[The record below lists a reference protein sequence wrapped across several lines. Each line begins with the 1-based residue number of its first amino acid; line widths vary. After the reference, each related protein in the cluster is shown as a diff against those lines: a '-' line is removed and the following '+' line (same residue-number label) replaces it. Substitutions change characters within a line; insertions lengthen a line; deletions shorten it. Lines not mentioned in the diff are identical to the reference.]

1 MEPQRAGSPAEVQG
15 MLDDMPEV
23 SVDATGY
30 TKRAPK
36 LVWSVAGLP
45 SKGPTWTH
53 ANDVANVVESVHE
66 RVLGRTSGGVWERTL
81 LPTPDSFGG
90 DLLVFRR
97 RVVQQLGSHSL
108 PWSAEQFVSHYRGQK
123 RNRYAAA
130 ATSLEMRGVCRKDSY
145 PSVFL
150 KAEKWHE
157 AKAGRLI
164 SARSPR
170 YNLALGSYLMPLE
183 CKVYQAID
191 AVFGSATIMKG
202 YTAERRAAVVK
213 EHWSAFQDTVAV
225 GQDFS
230 KFDQHI
236 SREALSYEHGFY
248 LAAYSNDKHLQQML
262 SWQLDTKCFA
272 NVQDGTVRYTVRG
285 GRMSGDM
292 NTAMGNCI
300 ISAALVWAY
309 CREKNITIRLMV
321 DGDDSVAFME
331 RSDLA
336 RYQDGIMDWM
346 AARGFRLVT
355 EEPAHNIHEVE
366 FCQCKYVGT
375 NPPTMV
381 RNPMKAVTQDHAW
394 IAVRHLKWAEVLAAT
409 GMGGL
414 SLYGHI
420 PLLGAYYSMLA
431 RAAPISEK
439 VLSRLDTR
447 STWLRDATFR
457 GAHVEPSEEAR
468 YQFWLTWGMEPGAQ
482 RAHEC
487 RFEATDLRD
496 LMALDTNSI
505 NSTTAHNTHTAYYI

>member
-1 MEPQRAGSPAEVQG
+1 MEPQRPGNIAAMQR

-23 SVDATGY
+23 SVDAVGY

-36 LVWSVAGLP
+36 LLWSVVGLP

-66 RVLGRTSGGVWERTL
+66 RVLGRTTESGWERTL
-81 LPTPDSFGG
+81 LPEPDTFHG

-97 RVVQQLGSHSL
+97 RVVQSIGGYTL
-108 PWSAEQFVSHYRGQK
+108 PWETTQFVDHYRGLK
-123 RNRYAAA
+123 RNRYLAAA
-130 ATSLEMRGVCRKDSY
+130 NSLEVKPLRRQDSY

-170 YNLALGSYLMPLE
+170 YNLSLGKYLLPLE
-183 CKVYQAID
+183 QRMYQAID
-191 AVFGSATIMKG
+191 TVFGSATIMKG
-202 YTAERRAAVVK
+202 YTVERRAAVIT
-213 EHWSAFQDTVAV
+213 EHWGSFRDPIAI

-236 SREALSYEHGFY
+236 SREALAYEHGFY
-248 LAAYSNDKHLQQML
+248 LGAYDNDTDLQRML
-262 SWQLDTKCFA
+262 SWQLETKCFA
-272 NVQDGTVRYTVRG
+272 NVQDGTVKYTVRG

-309 CREKNITIRLMV
+309 CRERGIKIRLIV

-331 RSDLA
+331 RADGR
-336 RYQDGIMDWM
+336 RYSEGIQEWM
-346 AARGFRLVT
+346 ARRGFRLVS
-355 EEPAHNIHEVE
+355 EEPVCHINQVE
-366 FCQCKYVGT
+366 FCQCKYVGLS
-375 NPPTMV
+375 PPTLV
-381 RNPMKAVTQDHAW
+381 RTPTKAITQDHAW
-394 IAVRHLKWAEVLAAT
+394 IADRKLNWAEVLAAT

-414 SLYGHI
+414 SLYGHV

-431 RAAPISEK
+431 RTAPVSAK
-439 VLSRLDTR
+439 VLARLDTR
-447 STWLRDATFR
+447 SSWLRDATFS
-457 GAHVEPSEEAR
+457 GGHVDPSEEAR

-482 RAHEC
+482 RAHES
-487 RFEATDLRD
+487 RFEATDLRA
-496 LMALDTNSI
+496 LMAIDTNRI
-505 NSTTAHNTHTAYYI
+505 PDTRTLNTHTAYYF